1 MDKEGEMLLENRE
14 EQNFQDG
21 YLTKTIHHLAMNLI
35 KKLKQLRKRH
45 NWNTDFICSAIPCI
59 KCIQFSKG
67 N

>member
-1 MDKEGEMLLENRE
+1 MDKEGEMLLENKE
-14 EQNFQDG
+14 QQNFPDG

-35 KKLKQLRKRH
+35 KKLKQLRKHH
-45 NWNTDFICSAIPCI
+45 NWNTGIICKAIPCI